1 MFRSRILGLGV
12 GFYSLEQRRDFLD
25 TNCSG
30 LVLKIARC
38 IFFSI
43 AIHAKVTR
51 SKVAGFPSS
60 IVGLKSFTSRSW
72 EAYLALKNKGFA
84 ETETKGK
91 TLKRTYNF
99 KEKGSLQKCR
109 TPVF

>member
-1 MFRSRILGLGV
+1 MLRSRILGLGV
-12 GFYSLEQRRDFLD
+12 GFYSLEQRRGFLD
-25 TNCSG
+25 TNFPG

-38 IFFSI
+38 IFFPLQFMPQ
-43 AIHAKVTR
+43 VTR

-91 TLKRTYNF
+91 KLKGNITLRKREACQNVGHLF
-99 KEKGSLQKCR
+99 
-109 TPVF
+109 